1 MGHATGIA
9 AMTRDGPAEN
19 FAEEKFRLA
28 VEACPS
34 GMVMTDG
41 TGIIVLVNTAA
52 ECLFGYRRQDLVGRR
67 MEILIPERL
76 RGEYFKQRAAF
87 ALNPQA
93 RRLQPSREL
102 FGLRRDATEFPVEI
116 WFNPIQTGDG
126 LFVLSVI
133 VDIGE
138 RRRMD
143 RLKDEFVSTVSH
155 ELRTPLT
162 SIAGSLGLL
171 MGGAAGKLPEAAVR
185 LVGIAESNSSRLVR
199 LINDILDI
207 EKIESGQVVFQ
218 FKRIEVRALLE
229 QAIEANRAYADGFG
243 VRLHLESV
251 AAGAELYAD
260 PDRLAQVLTNLL
272 SNAIKFSPRGGEVAV
287 AAERRAEIVCIS
299 VRDHGDGIPAEFR
312 PHVFERFAQADAG
325 DARQKGGT
333 GLGLSIV
340 REIVARLGGTVGF
353 LDAEGGGT
361 VFYVELPGW
370 EQIAGRQID
379 TARSPDAVRIL
390 FCEDDPAAAMTL
402 REGLRPFGFSTDF
415 AHHPADAIARAR
427 SNGYSAIV
435 VDFELPDAGGMAF
448 IRWLREQPEIYKT
461 PIVIASR
468 DRVRDKAQ
476 DGGLNLL
483 NWIAKPIDVY
493 ELAQLFAGGAAR
505 GAGGPP
511 CILHVED
518 DHDVL
523 DLVACALEPTGP
535 VVSVDSIEKARETLL
550 IHDFDLAVLDITL
563 GPVCGLELLPEL
575 HRRDG
580 TPIPVVI
587 FSAHAGE
594 PAADPQVQAR
604 LNKWQA
610 SLDDLVD
617 AVHDRLMLRS
627 AQAQQEPA

>member
-1 MGHATGIA
+1 MGQAIGPP
-9 AMTRDGPAEN
+9 AMTRDCPAEN

-34 GMVMTDG
+34 GMVITDSAG
-41 TGIIVLVNTAA
+41 SIVLVNTAT
-52 ECLFGYRRQDLVGRR
+52 ECLFGYHRQELVGRR
-67 MEILIPERL
+67 MEMLVPQRL

-93 RRLQPSREL
+93 RRLRPSREL
-102 FGLRRDATEFPVEI
+102 FGLRRDATEFPVEL

-133 VDIGE
+133 IDISE
-138 RRRMD
+138 RRRID

-171 MGGAAGKLPEAAVR
+171 IGGAAGKLPETAAR
-185 LVGIAESNSSRLVR
+185 LLGIAESNSSRLVR

-207 EKIESGQVVFQ
+207 EKIESGQVVFH
-218 FKRIEVRALLE
+218 FKRLDVRTLLE

-243 VRLHLESV
+243 VRLHLDTV
-251 AAGAELYAD
+251 AAGAEVHAD
-260 PDRLAQVLTNLL
+260 PDRLSQVMTNLL

-287 AAERRAEIVCIS
+287 AVERRAEIVCIS
-299 VRDHGDGIPAEFR
+299 VRDHGDGIPAEFQPR
-312 PHVFERFAQADAG
+312 VFERFAQADAG

-340 REIVARLGGTVGF
+340 REIVAQLGGAVGF

-361 VFYVELPGW
+361 VFYVELPAW
-370 EQIAGRQID
+370 EQIAGREID
-379 TARSPDAVRIL
+379 TAGSAQAVRIL
-390 FCEDDPAAAMTL
+390 FCEDDPAAAMML
-402 REGLRPFGFSTDF
+402 REGLRPLGFSTDF
-415 AHHPADAIARAR
+415 AHHPAEAVARAR
-427 SNGYSAIV
+427 DNGYAAIV
-435 VDFELPDAGGMAF
+435 IDFELADASGMDF

-468 DRVRDKAQ
+468 DRIRDKEQ
-476 DGGLNLL
+476 DGGLNSL

-493 ELAQLFAGGAAR
+493 ELAQLLDGAAAR
-505 GAGGPP
+505 GTGGPP

-535 VVSVDSIEKARETLL
+535 VVSADSIEKAREALL
-550 IHDFDLAVLDITL
+550 THHFDLAVLDITL

-575 HRRDG
+575 RQRDG

-587 FSAHAGE
+587 FSAQAGT
-594 PAADPQVQAR
+594 PASDPQVQAR
-604 LNKWQA
+604 LSKWQA
-610 SLDDLVD
+610 SLDDLVE

-627 AQAQQEPA
+627 AQAQEEPA